1 MAKPTNVKFWELHRM
16 SKLDGATVSVSVD
29 SSYWSKRIHNEVVRS
44 LQRGY
49 TTSYNGKAA
58 SFATAIAR
66 PHDIN
71 LWRLTSDK
79 DREGKPYFTLF
90 SYLPKGITVDDPRMA
105 AINEA
110 MKVQLARDKLLG
122 RKLLGRSSYYYRGSN
137 ESEWGG
143 YVHRVNVYGW
153 LSFNGIGTVEAA
165 MQHVQM
171 MDTAFRTDEQRQTL
185 HELAERVTHRET
197 FIFQQEHIYGR

>member
-1 MAKPTNVKFWELHRM
+1 MAKPTNVKYWELHRM
-16 SKLDGATVSVSVD
+16 SKLDGATVSVAVD

-58 SFATAIAR
+58 TFARAIAR
-66 PHDIN
+66 PHGVE
-71 LWRLTSDK
+71 LWQLTSDK
-79 DREGKPYFTLF
+79 DRDGKSHFNLSCNLPY
-90 SYLPKGITVDDPRMA
+90 GITVDDPRMA

-110 MKVQLARDKLLG
+110 KKIQIARDKLLG
-122 RKLLGRSSYYYRGSN
+122 RSPPYYYRGTD
-137 ESEWGG
+137 ESEWDL
-143 YVHRVNVYGW
+143 YKHRVEVYGW
-153 LSFNGIGTVEAA
+153 VSFNGISTVETA

-171 MDTAFRTDEQRQTL
+171 MDTAFRTDEHKQTL

-197 FIFQQEHIYGR
+197 FIFQQEHIYG